1 MAVERQ
7 AAAVAVAGFIVLGL
21 PAGAVGVAWPAMRA
35 ELSAPLYGLGLL
47 LALFTVAYFVTAMV
61 TGHLVEVFGG
71 GRVVTAGAILSGVAL
86 AIFFLAPSWWAALAA
101 AIVWGA
107 ASGPFDAGLNTFA
120 ATRGVR
126 LMGWLH
132 AAWGLGA
139 ALGPLLVLGMTA
151 WSGSWRFAYLVM
163 AGTFLATSVLGR
175 YIGRAWS
182 SRNQPPSDLSPSSSR
197 RSMLLPTLTAF
208 FFVYVGLETCAGQW
222 AFSQLTLSR
231 GLAPA
236 TAATGVSLFWA
247 ALALGRAGLG
257 TAGHRLPART
267 LLDASTAIA
276 LGACLL
282 FWLAP
287 AKIASVVA
295 LPLLGLGLSSVFPLG
310 LTLTPERFDPGRV
323 ARMIGYQM
331 AAGVGGGGLV
341 PVGLGVA
348 IQSWGWI
355 VLGPALIAMA
365 LLQSGL
371 HLAARLI
378 ESGRKRTT
386 SFAAGRHSG

>member
-1 MAVERQ
+1 MTVERQ
-7 AAAVAVAGFIVLGL
+7 AAAVAVAGFVVLGL
-21 PAGAVGVAWPAMRA
+21 PAGALGVAWPAMRS

-47 LALFTVAYFVTAMV
+47 LALFTIAYFVTAMF
-61 TGHLVEVFGG
+61 TGRLVEVLGG
-71 GRVVTAGAILSGVAL
+71 GRVVTAGAILSGAAL
-86 AIFFLAPSWWAALAA
+86 AIFFLAPTWWVVLIAAL
-101 AIVWGA
+101 VWGA
-107 ASGPFDAGLNTFA
+107 A
-120 ATRGVR
+120 
-126 LMGWLH
+126 
-132 AAWGLGA
+132 
-139 ALGPLLVLGMTA
+139 
-151 WSGSWRFAYLVM
+151 SWRFAYLVM
-163 AGTFLATSVLGR
+163 AATFVAISVLGR

-182 SRNQPPSDLSPSSSR
+182 SQSEPSTGLSPSGAR
-197 RSMLLPTLTAF
+197 RPMLLWTLTAF

-257 TAGHRLPART
+257 TAGHRPPART

-295 LPLLGLGLSSVFPLG
+295 LPFLGLGLSSVFPLG

-371 HLAARLI
+371 HVASRLL
-378 ESGRKRTT
+378 ESGRMTAA
-386 SFAAGRHSG
+386 SFAAGRRSG

>member
-1 MAVERQ
+1 MAVERR
-7 AAAVAVAGFIVLGL
+7 AAAVALAGFVVLGL
-21 PAGAVGVAWPAMRA
+21 PAGAVGIAWPAMRS

-47 LALFTVAYFVTAMV
+47 LAAFTVAYFVTAMF
-61 TGHLVEVFGG
+61 TGRLVERLGG
-71 GRVVTAGAILSGVAL
+71 GRVVTAGAILSGAAL
-86 AIFFLAPSWWAALAA
+86 AIFFLAPTWWAALTA
-101 AIVWGA
+101 AILWGA

-139 ALGPLLVLGMTA
+139 ALGPPLVLGMTA
-151 WSGSWRFAYLVM
+151 WAGSWRFAYLVM
-163 AGTFLATSVLGR
+163 AATFVAIAILCR
-175 YIGRAWS
+175 YIGIAWT
-182 SRNQPPSDLSPSSSR
+182 SRIEPSDPSASGAGR
-197 RSMLLPTLTAF
+197 PMLLSALTAF

-231 GLAPA
+231 GLNPA
-236 TAATGVSLFWA
+236 AAATGVSLYWA
-247 ALALGRAGLG
+247 ALAAGRAGLG

-267 LLDASTAIA
+267 LLDASITLA

-287 AKIASVVA
+287 AAIASLIA
-295 LPLLGLGLSSVFPLG
+295 LPLLGLGLSTVFPLG

-323 ARMIGYQM
+323 ARIIGYQM

-341 PVGLGVA
+341 PVVLGVT
-348 IQSWGWI
+348 IQSLGWI
-355 VLGPALIAMA
+355 VLGPSLLAMA
-365 LLQSGL
+365 LGQSGL
-371 HLAARLI
+371 HLAIRLM
-378 ESGRKRTT
+378 ESGRKATA
-386 SFAAGRHSG
+386 SFAAGRRSG

>member
-1 MAVERQ
+1 MTVERQ
-7 AAAVAVAGFIVLGL
+7 AAAVAVAGFVVLGL
-21 PAGAVGVAWPAMRA
+21 PAGALGVAWPAMRS

-47 LALFTVAYFVTAMV
+47 LALFTIAYFVTAMF
-61 TGHLVEVFGG
+61 TGRLVEVLGG
-71 GRVVTAGAILSGVAL
+71 GRVVTAGAILSGAAL
-86 AIFFLAPSWWAALAA
+86 AIFFLAPTWWVVLIAAL
-101 AIVWGA
+101 VWGA

-139 ALGPLLVLGMTA
+139 ALGPPLVLGVTA
-151 WSGSWRFAYLVM
+151 WAGSWRFAYLMM
-163 AGTFLATSVLGR
+163 AATFVAISVLGR

-182 SRNQPPSDLSPSSSR
+182 LQSEPSTGLSPSGAR
-197 RSMLLPTLTAF
+197 RPMLLWTLTAF

-236 TAATGVSLFWA
+236 TAATGVSLYWA
-247 ALALGRAGLG
+247 ALAAGRAGLG
-257 TAGHRLPART
+257 TAGHRLRART
-267 LLDASTAIA
+267 LLDASIAVA
-276 LGACLL
+276 LGACLM

-295 LPLLGLGLSSVFPLG
+295 LPFLGLGLSTVFPLG

-323 ARMIGYQM
+323 ARIIGYQM

-341 PVGLGVA
+341 PVVLGVA
-348 IQSWGWI
+348 IQSWGWL
-355 VLGPALIAMA
+355 VLGPVLLGMA
-365 LLQSGL
+365 LGQSGL
-371 HLAARLI
+371 HVASRLL
-378 ESGRKRTT
+378 ESGRMTAA
-386 SFAAGRHSG
+386 SFAAGRRSG